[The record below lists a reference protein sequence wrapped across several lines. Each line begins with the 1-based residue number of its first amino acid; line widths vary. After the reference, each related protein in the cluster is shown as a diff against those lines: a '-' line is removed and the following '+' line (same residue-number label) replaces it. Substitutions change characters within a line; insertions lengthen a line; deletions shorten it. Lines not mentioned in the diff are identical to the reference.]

1 MNEGNINRLVNRQN
15 GVHES
20 DMRNAAFVCV
30 YGHSVWFKLAA
41 SPGTTI
47 LSQHPTCTKIL
58 GRPGNHGYWNILYIA
73 DILQRKESMMMA

>member
-1 MNEGNINRLVNRQN
+1 MNEGNINRQN
-15 GVHES
+15 SVHES
-20 DMRNAAFVCV
+20 DMRNAAFV
-30 YGHSVWFKLAA
+30 YRHSVWFKLAA

-58 GRPGNHGYWNILYIA
+58 GRPGNHGDWDILYIA